1 MSFYFLNLIETI
13 VILVEQISIN
23 HLLTVV
29 FFAVLLIVMN
39 NNSPSFL
46 MGTLFILKNK
56 IIKKNKNADNITEKD
71 RAILDLKTARDKL
84 KKYRKKVTLT

>member
-1 MSFYFLNLIETI
+1 LIETI
-13 VILVEQISIN
+13 VILVEQISVN

-29 FFAVLLIVMN
+29 FFALLLIVLIRN

-46 MGTLFILKNK
+46 MGTLFSRTKKRSKN
-56 IIKKNKNADNITEKD
+56 NTNADNITEKD